1 MKRFIILFCLAF
13 AINSVKGQ
21 AQNASEWLKQK
32 NTQKKYLV
40 QQIAALQ
47 VHLGNIKKGYRIAR
61 NGLQAVSDLKN
72 GELNL
77 HSLYFESLKKVNPA
91 IRKYGRIAE
100 ISAIQIKI
108 LKDYKILK
116 DRIQIDGIYS
126 PREIDYIN
134 KALGAILDNCEQLV
148 SELLDVVTDGNL
160 QLKDDERLERIDQI
174 YNAMAEN
181 ASLSRS
187 FSYEVMGIS
196 QNRASIKANVQS
208 SRHRAGINQ

>member
-1 MKRFIILFCLAF
+1 MKRFIIWFCLAL

-21 AQNASEWLKQK
+21 AQNTSEWLKQK
-32 NTQKKYLV
+32 NTQKKYLI

-77 HSLYFESLKKVNPA
+77 HSIYFESLRKVNPS

-100 ISAIQIKI
+100 ISAIQVKI

-134 KALGAILDNCEQLV
+134 NAVGGILDNCEQLV
-148 SELLDVVTDGNL
+148 SELIDVVTDGKL

-174 YNAMAEN
+174 YNAMSEN

-187 FSYEVMGIS
+187 FSYELMGIS

-208 SRHRAGINQ
+208 SRLRAGINP

>member
-1 MKRFIILFCLAF
+1 MKRFITLFCLAL

-77 HSLYFESLKKVNPA
+77 HSLYFESLKKVNPS

-100 ISAIQIKI
+100 ISAIQVKI
-108 LKDYKILK
+108 LKDYSVLK
-116 DRIQIDGIYS
+116 DRIQIDGTYS
-126 PREIDYIN
+126 TLEIDYIN
-134 KALGAILDNCEQLV
+134 KALGGILDNCEQLV
-148 SELLDVVTDGNL
+148 SELLDVVTDGKL

-174 YNAMAEN
+174 YNAMSEN

-208 SRHRAGINQ
+208 SRLRAGINQ